1 MTTALYLDTARL
13 GRMTPRAQEAL
24 CEFGRLCGEQG
35 ASAGFEDLLI
45 RGSDAW
51 RTRYPGLGDWSGVTG
66 LRRSLRTL
74 SNFPPGTGV
83 LLAHR
88 SAQLMRLAARVLFH
102 RCARVL
108 HTDLEWPGYLA
119 TLRAEG
125 KRLHRDLVC
134 APVRAP
140 VFRDAVPAEDLV
152 ARLAAQYR
160 RRHCDG
166 LFLSA
171 VSSEGVR
178 LPVAGLLEALEHT
191 RPRLV
196 VIDGA
201 QALGH
206 AAPDLGPAACDFYL
220 AGCHKWLEAGQPL
233 GLGFCP
239 RRRSRGLIATVA
251 QEMIDAGELDDPL
264 LLFTRQLEQMT
275 PGAFSETV
283 SLANLF
289 SSAAA
294 VATALDAGATTEFR
308 FATRLDNAEA
318 ITRIALDTGWTPIA
332 PSSRLRSG
340 IVLLRSDDPRVRAA
354 GPEHVRSAFLD
365 QGVALT
371 TYPDGLIRLSMPP
384 EPWNS
389 SDLDRI
395 QTALRGSP
403 PRLSSPPPSGGLP
416 RGRGFASGLQPFP

>member
-13 GRMTPRAQEAL
+13 GRMTPRAQQAL
-24 CEFGRLCGEQG
+24 CAFGRLCGKEG
-35 ASAGFEDLLI
+35 GSAGFEDLL
-45 RGSDAW
+45 RHGSDAW
-51 RTRYPGLGDWSGVTG
+51 RARYPGLRDWTGVAG
-66 LRRSLRTL
+66 LQRSLLALTNL
-74 SNFPPGTGV
+74 PPGTSV

-88 SAQLMRLAARVLFH
+88 SAQLMRLAARVLFR
-102 RCARVL
+102 RCTRVL

-125 KRLHRDLVC
+125 RRLQRDLVC

-152 ARLAAQYR
+152 AQLAAQYR

-171 VSSEGVR
+171 VSTEGMR

-206 AAPDLGPAACDFYL
+206 ADLEPAGCDFYL

-233 GLGFCP
+233 GLGFSP
-239 RRRSRGLIATVA
+239 RRRSQGLIATVA

-264 LLFTRQLEQMT
+264 LLFTRQLERIT

-294 VATALDAGATTEFR
+294 VVTALDAGGTTEFR
-308 FATRLDNAEA
+308 FAARLDNAEA
-318 ITRIALDTGWTPIA
+318 VARIALDTGWTPIA

-340 IVLLRSDDPRVRAA
+340 IVLLRADDPRVRAV

-384 EPWNS
+384 EPRNRPVS
-389 SDLDRI
+389 SNGTENRRRRFR
-395 QTALRGSP
+395 QN
-403 PRLSSPPPSGGLP
+403 
-416 RGRGFASGLQPFP
+416 